1 MMKTN
6 FNKEQND
13 NNKILTK
20 KDLRRVFIGNISNE
34 AVWDNV
40 RGNNLGFAVALIPAL
55 KKIYKNQPDKYN
67 EALYRH
73 YNEFFNTS
81 MQPIPF
87 IQGVVLAMEEENSKT
102 DDYDVSTITAIKAAL
117 IGPLAGIFDALFLN
131 TLRVIGVA
139 LGVNFCMEGNFL
151 GAIIYLLI
159 FNIPS
164 FYCKYVGAGLGYNL
178 GTSAINKLLSSG
190 LMDKFKYAASL
201 VAMMVFGSMTFNY
214 VNLNFVFNVGTGE
227 SIQTFQEI
235 IDPMFP
241 GLTKLLLLFGCW
253 WLMFKKKKKFGY
265 LPLMLLSF
273 VLSIVLAYFGILG

>member
-1 MMKTN
+1 MTMISKD
-6 FNKEQND
+6 NKM
-13 NNKILTK
+13 LSK
-20 KDLRRVFIGNISNE
+20 KDLTRVFIGNISNE

-40 RGNNLGFAVALIPAL
+40 RGNNLGFALAMVPEL
-55 KKIYKNQPDKYN
+55 KKIYQNQPEKYKD
-67 EALYRH
+67 ALYRH
-73 YNEFFNTS
+73 CNEFFNTS

-87 IQGVVLAMEEENSKT
+87 IQGVVLAMEEENAKT

-117 IGPLAGIFDALFLN
+117 IGPLAGVFDALFLN

-139 LGVNFCMEGNFL
+139 LGANFCMQGNPI
-151 GAIIYLLI
+151 GALIYLLI
-159 FNIPS
+159 FNVPG

-178 GTSAINKLLSSG
+178 GTEAINKLLSSG
-190 LMDKFKYAASL
+190 LMDKFQYAAGL
-201 VAMMVFGSMTFNY
+201 VAMMVFGSMTYDY

-241 GLTKLLLLFGCW
+241 GITKLLLLYVCW
-253 WLMFKKKKKFGY
+253 RLMFKKKVGY
-265 LPLMLLSF
+265 LPLMLISF